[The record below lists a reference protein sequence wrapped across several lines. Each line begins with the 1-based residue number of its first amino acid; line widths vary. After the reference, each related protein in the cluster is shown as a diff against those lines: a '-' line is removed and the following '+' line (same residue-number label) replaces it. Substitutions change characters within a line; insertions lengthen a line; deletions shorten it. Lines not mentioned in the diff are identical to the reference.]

1 MLEVSQDARSLSI
14 SKRNILQLLQQLK
27 ETGESVVIT
36 INGKAEFIVQDA
48 TSYQQLMDLV
58 ERLDAIEAIRE
69 GFKDAEEG
77 RVVSLDEAMEMVRK
91 KHGLSL

>member
-77 RVVSLDEAMEMVRK
+77 RVVSLDAAMEMVRK

>member
-27 ETGESVVIT
+27 ETGEPVVIT

-77 RVVSLDEAMEMVRK
+77 EQLREGVT
-91 KHGLSL
+91 G